1 MYVVARG
8 NSLKF
13 VACLSVSVYL
23 SMLIY
28 LSMFTCLSMLIQLAM
43 LIQLSMLIQY
53 LCLSSYL
60 CLSVCLPLYVSISLL
75 VCLYLYLSI
84 SLYIYLL
91 IRTSVRM
98 SIQHPR
104 MSFSDE
110 SPKPQESETARR
122 PYNSHNKAVEKA
134 SCPNKKLALSLPWRN
149 LTLAHPRFPAKTKK
163 KK

>member
-1 MYVVARG
+1 MSVC
-8 NSLKF
+8 L
-13 VACLSVSVYL
+13 CLSVYAYLSVYVYL
-23 SMLIY
+23 SIY
-28 LSMFTCLSMLIQLAM
+28 AYLANYAYLAIYAYLVSM
-43 LIQLSMLIQY
+43 LIQLSMLI
-53 LCLSSYL
+53 
-60 CLSVCLPLYVSISLL
+60 CLPASICVYMSISLL

-122 PYNSHNKAVEKA
+122 PYNSHNKAAEKA